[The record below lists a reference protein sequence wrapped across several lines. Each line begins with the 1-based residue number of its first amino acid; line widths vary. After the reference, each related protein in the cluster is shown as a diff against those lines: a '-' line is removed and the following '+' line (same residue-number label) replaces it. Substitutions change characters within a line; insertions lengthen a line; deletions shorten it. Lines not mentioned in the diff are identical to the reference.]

1 MWKKRSKI
9 ELVFLALAALW
20 VLLALTHRAPGIS
33 AFIAFVEIVLGVV
46 LGFRLIR
53 YLARQSI
60 WRLRNRL
67 IVTYILIGVI
77 PVALILILVTIGSWI
92 VAGQVAVFLVS
103 SELNRRI
110 ETLNEPAQVLSWSS
124 PESRERILK
133 QVEALM
139 LNHFPNAQILIHA
152 EKNLVFPRD
161 AKIAPPP
168 PGWKNAKGL
177 VVKNGFYYEWA
188 HVIRDQT
195 EVVMLEPVTNRLLS
209 ELVPHLGQVL
219 LAGTGETE
227 RTFISDNGA
236 PAGNYIPPSTN
247 SYFDR
252 EVTWPA
258 RVKVADWDRPG
269 DERTQLLV
277 VTTRPSAL
285 LGAIFGEQF
294 DIGQLSLY
302 AFLTVAVAFLIV
314 ELLSLIAGISLTRTI
329 TGAMHNLYEGT
340 QKVTGGD
347 FSHRIHV
354 RGKDQLA
361 SLSASFNSMTENLER
376 LFAVEKEKERLQSEL
391 EIAKEVQA
399 QLFPKDV
406 PTLKTLQLTGVC
418 KPARMVSGDY
428 YDFFCL
434 DDSRIA
440 IAIGDVAG
448 KGISAALLMA
458 AIQSIMRA
466 QLTHSEAGGGMAAGW
481 DTARAVSLL
490 NRQLF
495 ANTSPEKYAT
505 FCFGI
510 YDEESR
516 VLSYTNA
523 GHLQPLLLRGQE
535 ATLLEVTG
543 MVVGAFPNVKYEE
556 RKLALQPGDLL
567 VAYTDGIAEPENE
580 YGEQFG
586 EERLTD
592 LLLRHQALDSHEIIA
607 RVMDAVVQWTNAPEL
622 PDDMTLLVAKVHG

>member
-1 MWKKRSKI
+1 MWKKRSRI
-9 ELVFLALAALW
+9 ELIFLALAALW
-20 VLLALTHRAPGIS
+20 VLLALTRRAPGFS

-46 LGFRLIR
+46 LVFRLIR
-53 YLARQSI
+53 YVARQTI

-67 IVTYILIGVI
+67 IVTYFLIGVI
-77 PVALILILVTIGSWI
+77 PVVLILILVGIGSWI
-92 VAGQVAVFLVS
+92 IAGQVAVFLVS

-110 ETLNEPAQVLSWSS
+110 EALNEPAQVLSWSS
-124 PESRERILK
+124 PETRERILK
-133 QVEALM
+133 QVQALT

-152 EKNLVFPRD
+152 EKDLTFPKD
-161 AKIAPPP
+161 AKMAPPP
-168 PGWKNAKGL
+168 EGWKNARGL
-177 VVKNGFYYEWA
+177 VVKNGVYYEWA

-195 EVVMLEPVTNRLLS
+195 EVVMMEPVTNRLLS

-219 LAGTGETE
+219 LAGSDEMEKTFIADSGGHGET
-227 RTFISDNGA
+227 
-236 PAGNYIPPSTN
+236 YIPPSTN
-247 SYFDR
+247 PYFDR

-258 RVKVADWDRPG
+258 EVKVADWDRPG
-269 DERTQLLV
+269 KERTQLLV

-285 LGAIFGEQF
+285 LAAIFGEQF
-294 DIGQLSLY
+294 EVGQFSLY
-302 AFLTVAVAFLIV
+302 AFLIVAISFLIV
-314 ELLSLIAGISLTRTI
+314 ELLSLVAGISLTRTI
-329 TGAMHNLYEGT
+329 TGAVHNLYQGT
-340 QKVTGGD
+340 QMVTAGD
-347 FSHRIHV
+347 FSHRIDV

-361 SLSASFNSMTENLER
+361 SLSASFNSMSENLER

-406 PTLKTLQLTGVC
+406 PILKTMQLTGLC

-434 DDSRIA
+434 NDTKIA
-440 IAIGDVAG
+440 LAIGDVAG

-466 QLTHSEAGGGMAAGW
+466 QLMHSDAGGDRNPAGE
-481 DTARAVSLL
+481 TARAVSLL

-523 GHLQPLLLRGQE
+523 GHLQPLLVRGRE
-535 ATLLEVTG
+535 TTLLEVTG
-543 MVVGAFPNVKYEE
+543 TVVGAFANVKYEE
-556 RKLALQPGDLL
+556 RTVALQPGDLL

-592 LLLRHQALDSHEIIA
+592 LLLRHQGLDSHEIIA
-607 RVMDAVVQWTNAPEL
+607 RVMESVIQWTNAPEL
-622 PDDMTLLVAKVHG
+622 PDDMTLLVAKVH